1 MKALSNI
8 LFAGLTFAA
17 LTSCDNYNQF
27 EDEQYKKVLYVLS
40 YDNNVFEETHFFDEE
55 ESTGHLTVYA
65 GGTCPIDQDVTVEF
79 EKDTVL
85 LQKFNLSNYE
95 LNVSKYAKELDPSKF
110 ELPSNQV
117 TLKVGEEMA
126 YSLFPIKIKAEG
138 LSPDSVYMIP
148 LRIKKAST
156 YEVNPERSAVLYR
169 LYIANIYASQ
179 KEATQ
184 YSMKGER
191 TEEGK
196 NATNVTLNKRVFP
209 ISKHVVRT
217 NVEIKSF
224 TNTLDFI
231 NKNSMFMQVNEDN
244 SVTVTAYNKD
254 FLELVQLGTSAE
266 NRYGPDFMGVKRFY
280 VYYKYRTRSSVD
292 GAWSNWTTMKEN
304 MRRVQ

>member
-8 LFAGLTFAA
+8 LFAGLAFVA
-17 LTSCDNYNQF
+17 LASCDNYNQF

-40 YDNNVFEETHFFDEE
+40 YDNNVFEETHFFNEE

-65 GGTCPIDQDVTVEF
+65 GGTRPIDQDVTVEF
-79 EKDTVL
+79 EKDTAL
-85 LQKFNLSNYE
+85 LPKFNLSNYE

-117 TLKVGEEMA
+117 TLKVGEEKA
-126 YSLFPIKIKAEG
+126 YSLFPIKINPAG

-148 LRIKKAST
+148 LRIKSSST

-169 LYIANIYASQ
+169 LFIANMYANQ

-191 TEEGK
+191 KEEGK
-196 NATNVTLNKRVFP
+196 NVTNVTLNKRVFP
-209 ISKHVVRT
+209 ISKNVVRT
-217 NVEIKSF
+217 SVEIKAF
-224 TNTLDFI
+224 ANTLDFI
-231 NKNSMFMQVNEDN
+231 NRNSMFMEVNEDN
-244 SVTVTAYNKD
+244 SVTITAYNKKY
-254 FLELVQLGTSAE
+254 LELVQLGTSDE

-280 VYYKYRTRSSVD
+280 VYYKYRMLNSD
-292 GAWSNWTTMKEN
+292 GTWSNWTTMKEN